1 LLCIIVKSDERSVF
15 SPLSVGSAAIF
26 VAYSTVTTYFH
37 RLTSKGM
44 GTIGISQKA
53 PVTMLG
59 RVLTASSATCFIAGL
74 TLCLLVCMATSAN
87 AQQRAGFSG
96 DSDNDGVADVDDAD
110 DDNDTIPDDVE
121 GTVDTDGDGI
131 IDCLDLDSD
140 NDGISDLYEVIAG
153 TSLQPLIDAD
163 KNGVL
168 DAGVSVGSNGLVDV
182 AEQGVE
188 SAISITSIVDLDGD
202 GIRDQQ
208 DLDSDND
215 GIPDVSEAGSSDS
228 DFDGKYDFFLD
239 LNGDGMA
246 DRLTATPIIPR
257 DTDLDGVDDYRDLD
271 SDNDGLSDRLETS
284 NTDTDGDG
292 MVDGFVDVNIDGL
305 HDPYN
310 TEFDGVPDT
319 DRDGFP
325 DYRDTD
331 SDGDG
336 VSDAEEGFSSTVD
349 SELVV
354 PSTPFNPSLVE
365 PKPALTLETGEN
377 GNVLGCSLTT
387 ASHPSK
393 TVDAAFLLMLFVAFL
408 VMFKQFV
415 MRKSFANRKRYSQ
428 RLSQPRA
435 GQPRN
440 SQLRDGKP
448 KPSAQTSLTT
458 LLAMTVLSGCAA
470 QSNGNPAAGL
480 STLGPYAGVGLGA
493 SFLNVNTSDTTLEQ
507 NQDFSA
513 AGQVTLGVDM
523 GPTLALELR
532 AADLGE
538 ATFDTGEALGYQV
551 ADASALAKARFNKLT
566 AFGRVGVGALFN
578 DGDFDTKQ
586 KNKTHLVIGAGAEYT
601 LSRQLSVRSEWQ
613 GHDVDVMHGQLS
625 LLYRFGARNQRPR
638 VIVASQRQEAEEFQ
652 PVPVKPPVVPEP
664 EPEPEQPIASQA
676 DDRVSDSRALSSL
689 DIQKLPENS
698 AVQTPPAPPS
708 PTQNQTKSPD
718 TQIARAEIPSP
729 PNPPATADSNSLK
742 PLITVPEEP
751 VAAPPLAEESKKI
764 AVSRPDSDEDGID
777 DASDNCPGSQAG
789 EPVLANGCSMFGES
803 VPGLTFFPDT
813 DRLTKSA
820 EQVLDTVAQAML
832 DDASVGVTVAAH
844 TRPSTD
850 ANVAMFLTR
859 RRTIAIIRY
868 LSEQGI
874 DATRLRPEA
883 YGDTQP
889 LASAVEPSDND
900 RVVLSER

>member
-1 LLCIIVKSDERSVF
+1 
-15 SPLSVGSAAIF
+15 
-26 VAYSTVTTYFH
+26 
-37 RLTSKGM
+37 
-44 GTIGISQKA
+44 
-53 PVTMLG
+53 MLR
-59 RVLTASSATCFIAGL
+59 RVLTASSSTCFIAGL
-74 TLCLLVCMATSAN
+74 TLCLLVCVATSAS

-168 DAGVSVGSNGLVDV
+168 DAGVSVGNNGLVDV
-182 AEQGVE
+182 AEQGDE
-188 SAISITSIVDLDGD
+188 SAISITSSVDLDGD

-215 GIPDVSEAGSSDS
+215 GIPDVLEAGSSDF
-228 DFDGKYDFFLD
+228 DFNGKYDFFLD
-239 LNGDGMA
+239 LNGDGIA

-292 MVDGFVDVNIDGL
+292 MVDEFVDVNIDGL
-305 HDPYN
+305 HDPY
-310 TEFDGVPDT
+310 TSEFAGVPDT

-336 VSDAEEGFSSTVD
+336 VSDAEEGFSSTVN
-349 SELVV
+349 SEPVV

-365 PKPALTLETGEN
+365 PEPAVTLETGEN
-377 GNVLGCSLTT
+377 GNVLGCSLTI

-393 TVDAAFLLMLFVAFL
+393 SVDAAFLLMLFVAFL

-415 MRKSFANRKRYSQ
+415 MRKSFVNRNRHRQ
-428 RLSQPRA
+428 RLSQPQN
-435 GQPRN
+435 GQSRE
-440 SQLRDGKP
+440 SQLKDSQIRDSHSRDSQP
-448 KPSAQTSLTT
+448 KPSAQTPLTT
-458 LLAMTVLSGCAA
+458 ILAMAVLSGCAA
-470 QSNGNPAAGL
+470 QSNGNQAAGL
-480 STLGPYAGVGLGA
+480 PTLGPYAGVGLGA
-493 SFLNVNTSDTTLEQ
+493 SFLNANTSDTTLEQ
-507 NQDFSA
+507 DQDFSA

-538 ATFDTGEALGYQV
+538 ATFDSGEALGYQV

-638 VIVASQRQEAEEFQ
+638 VIVASQRQEAEEFK

-664 EPEPEQPIASQA
+664 EPEQPIPSQA
-676 DDRVSDSRALSSL
+676 DDTVSDSQALSSL
-689 DIQKLPENS
+689 DIQKIPENT
-698 AVQTPPAPPS
+698 AVRTPPAPTPAPPS
-708 PTQNQTKSPD
+708 PTQDQTKSPD

-729 PNPPATADSNSLK
+729 PNPPATADSNSRK
-742 PLITVPEEP
+742 PLIKVPAEP

-764 AVSRPDSDEDGID
+764 AVTRPDSDEDGID

-820 EQVLDTVAQAML
+820 EQVLDTVAQAMS

-900 RVVLSER
+900 RVVLSAR